1 MGAQNRVAIVT
12 GASKGIGREITFA
25 LVQQGF
31 HVLAVARSTHLL
43 NKLVQETVSL
53 PGKLIIAHADV
64 TRRDEVDAAVKKAL
78 EYLGHID
85 VLVNNAGVE
94 LVKPVETVSDDEYAA
109 TMDTN
114 LKELFHF
121 TRAVVPHM
129 KIQGSG
135 LIINISSTAGQR
147 GFAED
152 AIYCASKFGVVGFS
166 DALDEELRKFGIRI
180 CCISPGAV
188 NTDLA
193 KDTWSP
199 LSDPYRP
206 HYLQPQDV
214 ARVVLFVVD
223 QPDHVAIESIIL
235 RSMVEPPYSPPLPL
249 VGKLNKKNKKH

>member
-12 GASKGIGREITFA
+12 GASKGIGRATTFA
-25 LVQQGF
+25 LVQQGI

-43 NKLVQETVSL
+43 DKLVMETASL
-53 PGKLIIAHADV
+53 PGKLIIAYADI
-64 TRRDEVDAAVKKAL
+64 TQRDKVEAAVKQAL
-78 EYLGHID
+78 EYFGHID

-114 LKELFHF
+114 LKGLFYF
-121 TRAVVPHM
+121 TRAVVLHM
-129 KIQGSG
+129 KRQGSG
-135 LIINISSTAGQR
+135 LIINISSTAGHR

-188 NTDLA
+188 NTELA
-193 KDTWSP
+193 KDTWCPPERP
-199 LSDPYRP
+199 LSTAFSATPGRGQGGFIRHGP
-206 HYLQPQDV
+206 
-214 ARVVLFVVD
+214 
-223 QPDHVAIESIIL
+223 AIPCCD
-235 RSMVEPPYSPPLPL
+235 RKHHPPAHGRTPLLSPPSPRR
-249 VGKLNKKNKKH
+249 GIA